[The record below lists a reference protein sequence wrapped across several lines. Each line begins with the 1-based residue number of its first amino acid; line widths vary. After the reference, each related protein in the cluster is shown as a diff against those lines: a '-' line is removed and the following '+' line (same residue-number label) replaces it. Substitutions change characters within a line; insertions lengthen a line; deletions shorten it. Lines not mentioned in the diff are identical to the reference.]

1 VVEYTETACD
11 SYTWNGNTY
20 TESGDYTVTL
30 QTEQGRDSIEILHLT
45 INQSVTTEEN
55 IVTCDSYE
63 WNGVVYS
70 ESGDYVF
77 NTTTISGCDSVVTL
91 HLTILPEALVEN
103 EELVLCPSELPYEW
117 YGQSLTKAGSYTATE
132 QYTGMECDSVI
143 HELTL
148 NVYVQ
153 TLPASVTLPTVRA
166 GEAINVEAPTAEIN
180 AHIAADSWY
189 APNAV
194 VAWYIQSNDTWSEL
208 TEEPVKA
215 GISNI
220 VLKYAVNSDCGS
232 IESEVMNISV
242 TTTALDD
249 IHSITTDTYKII
261 RDNHLL
267 IIHDGKT
274 FDIMGQQL

>member
-1 VVEYTETACD
+1 
-11 SYTWNGNTY
+11 
-20 TESGDYTVTL
+20 
-30 QTEQGRDSIEILHLT
+30 
-45 INQSVTTEEN
+45 
-55 IVTCDSYE
+55 
-63 WNGVVYS
+63 
-70 ESGDYVF
+70 
-77 NTTTISGCDSVVTL
+77 
-91 HLTILPEALVEN
+91 LP
-103 EELVLCPSELPYEW
+103 
-117 YGQSLTKAGSYTATE
+117 
-132 QYTGMECDSVI
+132 I
-143 HELTL
+143 
-148 NVYVQ
+148 
-153 TLPASVTLPTVRA
+153 VRA

-189 APNAV
+189 APNV
-194 VAWYIQSNDTWSEL
+194 VVEWYIQSNETWSEL
-208 TEEPVKA
+208 TAEPVKA